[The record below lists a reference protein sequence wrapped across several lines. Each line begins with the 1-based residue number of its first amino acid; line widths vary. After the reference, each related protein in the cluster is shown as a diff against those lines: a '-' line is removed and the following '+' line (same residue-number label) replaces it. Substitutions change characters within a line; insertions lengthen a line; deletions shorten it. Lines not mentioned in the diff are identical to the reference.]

1 MGFDYKNFHGKV
13 TRVSRL
19 NNSYNGNPRWSLT
32 LGELGRFV
40 TPTDAGWVYG
50 VNFRNLEG
58 QPVFVTVG
66 ARKNSRTIES
76 INFQGKA

>member
-19 NNSYNGNPRWSLT
+19 NNSYNGNPRWSVT

-40 TPTDAGWVYG
+40 TPIDAGWVYG
-50 VNFRNLEG
+50 VSWRLLLG

-66 ARKNSRTIES
+66 ARKNSRTIEKIS
-76 INFQGKA
+76 FEGEA

>member
-1 MGFDYKNFHGKV
+1 MFDYKNFHGKV

-19 NNSYNGNPRWSLT
+19 NNSVNGNPRWSLT
-32 LGELGRFV
+32 LGKLGRFV

-76 INFQGKA
+76 INFQGEA

>member
-1 MGFDYKNFHGKV
+1 MFDYKNFHGKV

-19 NNSYNGNPRWSLT
+19 NNSVNGNPRWSLT

-50 VNFRNLEG
+50 VSWRLLLG

-66 ARKNSRTIES
+66 ARKNSRTIEKIS
-76 INFQGKA
+76 FEGEA